1 VREPGQ
7 LDDLLAQANSQA
19 SWWRR
24 IFTKPTPDGKRT
36 VVDIDPKRRRFTG
49 KIADLINARDRHCSD
64 PYCTAPIR
72 HLDHIIRHADGGPST
87 ADNGRGVCERGN
99 YVREMPGWTVRLV
112 DPDSHTIIITT
123 PTGHQYVSRP
133 PEPP

>member
-7 LDDLLAQANSQA
+7 LDKLLAQANSQA

-24 IFTKPTPDGKRT
+24 IFTKPTPDGKRV
-36 VVDIDPKRRRFTG
+36 VVDIDPKRRRFLGT
-49 KIADLINARDRHCSD
+49 IADLIDARDRHCRD

-72 HLDHIIRHADGGPST
+72 HHDRHTDGGATT
-87 ADNGRGVCERGN
+87 AENGRGVCERGD
-99 YVREMPGWTVRLV
+99 YVREMPGWSVRLV
-112 DPDSHTIIITT
+112 DPETHTIIITT
-123 PTGHQYVSRP
+123 PTGHTYVSRP